1 MSNVVMYDPTRV
13 IAGMDEAGRGCIFG
27 GVFSACVVLDS
38 NNPISGL
45 NDSKK
50 LSAKKRDYLYDEI
63 KEKALYI
70 GIGYSSPK
78 EIDEFNILRATFMS
92 MERALINLGVS
103 PDLLIVD
110 GNADPQLGIPTETVV
125 KGDAKYQ
132 EISAS
137 SIIAKVERDR
147 YMDKYHDLY
156 PDYGFD
162 KHRGYGTAEHY
173 KKLRKFGLI
182 EGYRI
187 SFKGVVK

>member
-27 GVFSACVVLDS
+27 GVFSACVIL
-38 NNPISGL
+38 NPELPIDGL

-50 LSAKKRDYLYDEI
+50 LSAKKRDILYDEI
-63 KEKALYI
+63 RDKALYV
-70 GIGYSSPK
+70 GVGYASPE

-92 MERALINLGVS
+92 MERALIDLGVR

-110 GNADPQLGIPTETVV
+110 GNADPQLGIATETVV

-147 YMDKYHDLY
+147 YMDKYHELY
-156 PDYGFD
+156 PEYGFD

-173 KKLRKFGLI
+173 KKLRKLGLI
-182 EGYRI
+182 EGYRLT
-187 SFKGVVK
+187 FKSVK